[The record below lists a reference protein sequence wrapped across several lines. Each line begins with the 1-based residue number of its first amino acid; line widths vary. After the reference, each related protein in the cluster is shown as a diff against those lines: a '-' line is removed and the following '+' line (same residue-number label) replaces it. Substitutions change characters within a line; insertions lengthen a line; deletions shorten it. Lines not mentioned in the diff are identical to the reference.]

1 MKLVKYIVVLFALLA
16 VFNGCYYDNVEELHP
31 DIGKTCIDTVGTVTY
46 NANVKPIIT
55 TYCGST
61 GNAASTCHGTV
72 SSSNLPLVTYADV
85 SLSVDLNLMDAVNQN
100 GNASDMPKGGGKL
113 TDCQIGVLQKW
124 IDTGKLEN

>member
-1 MKLVKYIVVLFALLA
+1 
-16 VFNGCYYDNVEELHP
+16 
-31 DIGKTCIDTVGTVTY
+31 VTY
-46 NANVKPIIT
+46 TADVEPIIT

-61 GNAASTCHGTV
+61 GNAGSTCHGTV
-72 SSSNLPLVTYADV
+72 STSNLPLVTYADV

-100 GNASDMPKGGGKL
+100 GNASDMPQGGGKL